1 MASKKKKPS
10 SKKPKDPKVEPPDT
24 RSEDYKKSIAK
35 EGSKTK
41 GTTIGDAREINAAQM
56 APAREV
62 TAPEIGAIE
71 RAQAANL
78 DPAALVPQS
87 NVFRDQQLSLAQGI
101 QDQLSGKAPSV
112 AQLQLQQTLERNKAG
127 QMGALAAQRGVNA
140 GLAARIIGRQAG
152 QLDQDAAMQSAILRA
167 QENQANQ
174 AALATLAGQ
183 GREGDTAVDVANQGA
198 LNSFSTNRAALAQQ
212 IALENAKASNQ
223 RQAEQADVSLRG
235 SLANQQAVNQ
245 QNFNQAQLNQQAAQG
260 NQSAF
265 NTANINQ
272 ANIAGGVKQAELGAN
287 ATLGASENALAGT
300 KYTADTSV
308 VNNAINNVGQ
318 SQDAEQES
326 GQPKVTTQPSG
337 GNRLG
342 IGNRT
347 SRADEGISTQ
357 VVSDERAKKNIESGD
372 SATEDMLSNL
382 ASAIFEYK
390 NKNNGEGRQLG
401 VMAQDLEKSKLGKEM
416 VDEEDGTKYIDFKKG
431 LSSIL
436 SAQANLHKR
445 LSQLEG
451 KRA

>member
-1 MASKKKKPS
+1 MATKKKKSS
-10 SKKPKDPKVEPPDT
+10 SKKPKDPKVEPPDS
-24 RSEDYKKSIAK
+24 RSEEYKKSIAV

-41 GTTIGDAREINAAQM
+41 GTDIGKAREINAAQIGQT
-56 APAREV
+56 REV
-62 TAPEIGAIE
+62 AAPQIGEIE
-71 RAQAANL
+71 RAQAATL
-78 DPAALVPQS
+78 DPAALVPQN

-101 QDQLSGKAPSV
+101 QDQLSGKTQSL
-112 AQLQLQQTLERNKAG
+112 AQLQLQQALERNKAG
-127 QMGALAAQRGVNA
+127 QMGALASQRGVNA
-140 GLAARIIGRQAG
+140 GLASRIVGRQAG
-152 QLDQDAAMQSAILRA
+152 QLNQDAAMQSAILRA
-167 QENQANQ
+167 QENTSNQ
-174 AALATLAGQ
+174 AALAALAGQ

-212 IALENAKASNQ
+212 IALENAKAATQ
-223 RQAEQADVSLRG
+223 RQAEQADVTLRG
-235 SLANQQAVNQ
+235 DLANQQAVNQ

-272 ANIAGGVKQAELGAN
+272 ANIAGGIKQAEIGGA
-287 ATLGASENALAGT
+287 ATLGAAAAALEGT

-308 VNNAINNVGQ
+308 VNNSINNLGNI
-318 SQDAEQES
+318 SESEQES
-326 GQPKVTTQPSG
+326 GQPKVTTSVSG

-342 IGNRT
+342 VGNRT
-347 SRADEGISTQ
+347 SRADEGLSTQ
-357 VVSDERAKKNIESGD
+357 VVSDERAKKNIQPGD

-390 NKNNGEGRQLG
+390 NKGNGEGRQLG

-431 LSSIL
+431 MSSIL

-451 KRA
+451 KRV